1 MGDILALLSRYLFLR
16 LMLASVILVSA
27 GSAQDLEPRAY
38 SASPV
43 GTTFAVVGF
52 ARSSG
57 DIAFDPTVP
66 ITNAQATLYSPA
78 LGLGQTFA
86 VFGRQAL
93 FVTGL
98 PYAWGNASGD
108 VGNNEQSV
116 YRSGLA
122 DVKSRFSVILRGSPA
137 MSPKE
142 FMQRPHRNFIIGA
155 SLTFTAPAGQYS
167 GEKLINIGTNRW
179 SFKPEVGVSYPV
191 KKLFLDL
198 YAGSWFFMDNGNFY
212 PGQLTRSQNPLPT
225 IQGHVSYTLRHSMW
239 VAVDSTWYGGGA
251 ATVAGGAP
259 SERQSNSRLGAT
271 VSLPLAKKQ
280 SVKISYS
287 SGVSGRIG
295 SKFDTISVGWQ
306 HVWFDHH

>member
-1 MGDILALLSRYLFLR
+1 MGDILAPHSRNLFLR
-16 LMLASVILVSA
+16 LILVSVLLV
-27 GSAQDLEPRAY
+27 SAMRGQDLEPRSY

-43 GTTFAVVGF
+43 GTRFAGVSFG
-52 ARSSG
+52 RSSG
-57 DIAFDPTVP
+57 DISFDPTVP
-66 ITNAQATLYSPA
+66 ITNASATLYSPGV
-78 LGLGQTFA
+78 GLGETFG

-93 FVTGL
+93 LTVGL

-295 SKFDTISVGWQ
+295 SKFNTISVGWQ